1 MTDPAPQQQWSPT
14 ELAARL
20 VRYDALVPC
29 TTAFLDT
36 RTPGSDRKENF
47 TIIGPGVA
55 ENPDQHVHIET
66 PHGFNIGAARQPPRC
81 VNSQH
86 SHETAEVF
94 IVHSGRWAFR
104 VGERGEDAEALLG
117 PGDTISIPTQV
128 FRGFTNVGEEVGFMF
143 AVLGG
148 DDPGRVT
155 WAPYVFAAAEQHGLV
170 LLENGGLV
178 DRAKGQQMPQGVA
191 PMPPTSAAQ
200 AARMR
205 TLDAEGLAACVA
217 PAAALRRA
225 KRSLLAADGV
235 AECPIIGGQRQ
246 DGLPAGKL
254 NWPHGFHLRRLSL
267 RPGAATAAHARPQEE
282 VLLIHQGALSLQ
294 VNGCAF
300 NLHPGDLMSIP
311 ADLPRRFANGGD
323 RPCELY
329 AVDGGDAPQGRLSQP
344 PRQPASA

>member
-1 MTDPAPQQQWSPT
+1 MTESALNHPWSADA
-14 ELAARL
+14 LASRL
-20 VRYDALVPC
+20 VRYDDLAPC

-66 PHGFNIGAARQPPRC
+66 PHGFNVGAARQPPGC

-94 IVHSGRWAFR
+94 IVHAGRWAFH
-104 VGERGEDAEALLG
+104 VGERGDDAEALLS
-117 PGDTISIPTQV
+117 PGDTISIPAQV
-128 FRGFTNVGEEVGFMF
+128 FRGFTNVGAEVGFMF

-155 WAPYVFAAAEQHGLV
+155 WAPHVFAAAEEHGLV

-178 DRAKGQQMPQGVA
+178 DRAEGQQMPEGVA
-191 PMPPTSAAQ
+191 PMSPTTAAQ

-217 PAAALRRA
+217 PAAALQRA
-225 KRSLLAADGV
+225 RHSLLAADGV
-235 AECPIIGGQRQ
+235 AECPIIGGQRD
-246 DGLPAGKL
+246 DGMPAGKL
-254 NWPHGFHLRRLSL
+254 NWPHGFHLRRLGIW
-267 RPGAATAAHARPQEE
+267 PGAASAVHVRPQEE
-282 VLLIHQGALSLQ
+282 VLLIHQGALSLK
-294 VNGCAF
+294 VEGCAF
-300 NLHPGDLMSIP
+300 RLHPGDVMSIP
-311 ADLPRRFANGGD
+311 ADLPRRYANGGD
-323 RPCELY
+323 ALCEVY
-329 AVDGGDAPQGRLSQP
+329 VVDGGDAPQGFKVEG
-344 PRQPASA
+344 